1 MVMKLPKQEA
11 ADKLG
16 ISLSTLNRWIRKK
29 LIRVEEH
36 MVGQQR
42 RILVILEEHHLAG
55 GPVEEPIAEGAA
67 PSRLEAGPDPVIVD
81 GELPAEVEVIQLRE
95 RVRGLEVLVVTL
107 KDQNVMEQSR
117 YSQIYQDMVNGTL
130 ALPPGRT
137 RRRPWWRFWGRGL
150 AAS

>member
-16 ISLSTLNRWIRKK
+16 ISLSTLNRWIGKK

-42 RILVILEEHHLAG
+42 RILVIIEEHHLVDAG
-55 GPVEEPIAEGAA
+55 VEDGVGEGDPKAVEQPVPG
-67 PSRLEAGPDPVIVD
+67 LVLDPQ
-81 GELPAEVEVIQLRE
+81 GLPAEVEVIQLRE
-95 RVRGLEVLVVTL
+95 RVRGLEELVVTL
-107 KDQNVMEQSR
+107 KDQNVMEQGR

-150 AAS
+150 AAG